1 LYGHHHCIALAFG
14 LNVFCFHNL
23 PQFDVSFDNSIFV
36 GDLKLSQSVSW
47 INWDGVVNLKRFGE
61 RVGVFLNGLD
71 FSEFIFDVNFILVG
85 NDGEQTFGIFLKKK
99 VAARG

>member
-1 LYGHHHCIALAFG
+1 M
-14 LNVFCFHNL
+14 
-23 PQFDVSFDNSIFV
+23 
-36 GDLKLSQSVSW
+36 
-47 INWDGVVNLKRFGE
+47 NLKRFGE